1 VLSKLLL
8 LSILAAMIAVPTL
21 SARDPNPHRGFKR
34 ALFLFAACCVFYALA
49 LKYLYF
55 RIL

>member
-21 SARDPNPHRGFKR
+21 SARDPNPRRGFKR